1 MPASNARIEGNLGSK
16 PEDVKARQDK
26 FLEAYARHGT
36 IKAAAKEVGISR
48 ETVNQWTRHDIND
61 FVKRR
66 SDAKEDFTEEVEYT
80 FYQRALDP
88 ASNPVIGIFILK
100 ALKPGVYRDQ
110 VVITEEVAKDVM
122 QDIRS
127 KFRGIKFDNTADEE
141 TKTAEQQV
149 EEILRGK
156 RNDS

>member
-1 MPASNARIEGNLGSK
+1 MPASNARIEGNLGNK
-16 PEDVKARQDK
+16 PEDVKVRQDK
-26 FLEAYARHGT
+26 FLEAYAKYGT
-36 IKAAAKEVGISR
+36 IKAAAKKVGISR

-66 SDAKEDFTEEVEYT
+66 SDAKEDFTEEVEHT

-88 ASNPVIGIFILK
+88 SSNPVIGIFVLK

-110 VVITEEVAKDVM
+110 VIVTEDVAKDVM

-149 EEILRGK
+149 EDILRGK
-156 RNDS
+156 RND